1 MREEK
6 STTIKSLFSKDNP
19 TNDEAKISYKNEMSA
34 NNKSGKN
41 NDTVYY
47 ENQNTKEI
55 EEKKKT
61 FNKIKT
67 TFADLN
73 IKTNVEQNNSG
84 SKAKTKIQK
93 KAQNEGKV
101 TSNINE
107 NRIVLNDI
115 AEEELTQYDK
125 ISYKIFEK
133 KYKENTEFI
142 KDLSD
147 LIEET
152 PIIEE
157 FKISNHLFSKEDFDI
172 FDNIVP
178 SKFLFIFNIFN
189 IKSVINLVWWNSKNN
204 IKEFLTILNNIGINF
219 SYVKRDKNSDFI
231 DYVLLSPLPIIL
243 YNFISTNSEE
253 AFKNRLLKNLA
264 KSYNSFSDKY
274 QYDTGY
280 CYEDLNSFNLLLQ
293 IGESNYTLNP
303 KVMYYLKRS
312 STEKLIKMKII
323 KTPRLY
329 SLSDN
334 KDDEYEGFNEVD
346 ISITML
352 KDVKLHENNNFVNMK
367 IKNNNYDIKNRDII
381 FKRNHTYI
389 FEFKTDVNDL
399 LNKINTIENV
409 NKRFLEAYQNALIT
423 QDIKYNI
430 RDYEFIYICNKD
442 KNDAIKILLNNRRI
456 KDNKYNII
464 YSNPQVGVNAL
475 VKLNN
480 NVKNLNS
487 KIGKQ
492 KNKFNSELKDIQ
504 NKLNNEKTK
513 REKDIEKLEEQI
525 EKIKKEKLIS
535 IKKLEE
541 QIEKI
546 KQEKSISEKLHIQE
560 NYDNSLYALTIIST
574 FGSDI
579 LFAAIKK
586 IVNEN
591 KNIIPQYCEKIH
603 DCYNK
608 FGESYIKY
616 KKELLY
622 HEIKPFIGKKIDN
635 EEEFS
640 KWLSIKKKI
649 SEIVKKKEKFFE
661 YYISLMELLYGNA
674 KSDDN
679 LQDTLIFFEENYFKR
694 TCINKIILFVE
705 ILNNHKNI
713 VNIELK
719 FQTAIMFIFNSFY
732 DRDIFN
738 TIIKKEKNINKIVEK
753 LISCTNDDIFKKYL
767 NDLNNE

>member
-1 MREEK
+1 MEK
-6 STTIKSLFSKDNP
+6 YI
-19 TNDEAKISYKNEMSA
+19 Y
-34 NNKSGKN
+34 NNK
-41 NDTVYY
+41 
-47 ENQNTKEI
+47 I
-55 EEKKKT
+55 
-61 FNKIKT
+61 
-67 TFADLN
+67 
-73 IKTNVEQNNSG
+73 
-84 SKAKTKIQK
+84 
-93 KAQNEGKV
+93 
-101 TSNINE
+101 
-107 NRIVLNDI
+107 
-115 AEEELTQYDK
+115 
-125 ISYKIFEK
+125 
-133 KYKENTEFI
+133 
-142 KDLSD
+142 
-147 LIEET
+147 
-152 PIIEE
+152 
-157 FKISNHLFSKEDFDI
+157 FKIIYKKE
-172 FDNIVP
+172 
-178 SKFLFIFNIFN
+178 
-189 IKSVINLVWWNSKNN
+189 
-204 IKEFLTILNNIGINF
+204 
-219 SYVKRDKNSDFI
+219 
-231 DYVLLSPLPIIL
+231 
-243 YNFISTNSEE
+243 
-253 AFKNRLLKNLA
+253 
-264 KSYNSFSDKY
+264 
-274 QYDTGY
+274 
-280 CYEDLNSFNLLLQ
+280 
-293 IGESNYTLNP
+293 
-303 KVMYYLKRS
+303 
-312 STEKLIKMKII
+312 
-323 KTPRLY
+323 
-329 SLSDN
+329 
-334 KDDEYEGFNEVD
+334 
-346 ISITML
+346 
-352 KDVKLHENNNFVNMK
+352 
-367 IKNNNYDIKNRDII
+367 
-381 FKRNHTYI
+381 
-389 FEFKTDVNDL
+389 
-399 LNKINTIENV
+399 
-409 NKRFLEAYQNALIT
+409 
-423 QDIKYNI
+423 
-430 RDYEFIYICNKD
+430 
-442 KNDAIKILLNNRRI
+442 LLNNRRI

-504 NKLNNEKTK
+504 NKLNNENTK
-513 REKDIEKLEEQI
+513 KEKDIEKLEEQI

-608 FGESYIKY
+608 FGESFIKY

-694 TCINKIILFVE
+694 TCINKIILFE
-705 ILNNHKNI
+705 KILNNHKNI